1 MYGHFDSGMFSE
13 SKWHQRPQVVW
24 KHILQQEPDLW
35 IWLGD
40 GTNFISYFT
49 VVIENLSAC
58 SILVTLHGQLNQSV
72 GEV

>member
-40 GTNFISYFT
+40 GTNFMLFYSSNRKFI
-49 VVIENLSAC
+49 
-58 SILVTLHGQLNQSV
+58 GM
-72 GEV
+72 